1 MSDISV
7 IYPCYNRLYYTQI
20 TLPQVINECR
30 NSKHNIFLYIIDD
43 MSSDGTKEFI
53 ESIPIN
59 ECLNENYQVIRK
71 KVGNSTDQINE
82 VLSISSNV
90 DYIIKVDNDT
100 LIPDGCFDI
109 AIKLIHKYTT
119 YGFLGFGLWPRNHF
133 PFIFDDISLVD
144 SEFIGGIGIFRKSV
158 FDELGPISKRK
169 KYFGFGKYQKKAKEM
184 GWGIA
189 WINGIRIM
197 DLDESAAFS
206 HINHYKEKGFSRNNI
221 GEINSVF
228 NPINKL
234 EEKKEVLN
242 KSDLKSTFKKIFKS
256 NQKKIKLS
264 ILILSITSRLQNYLL
279 PLIDKISKQ
288 IKDYPVEL
296 IVLTDNQQQTI
307 GSKRNQ
313 LLENSQGEYICFIDD
328 DDDISDKYIEKILL
342 AIDNKPDC
350 IVFNSWVTL
359 NNDEGKL
366 CKFGIEYENQ
376 NLEKEYRRSPN
387 HLMVIKKNLL
397 ANIRF
402 KKTNFGEDTD
412 WSNKIKHR
420 LVTQER
426 IDEILY
432 YYKYDKNK
440 SKAK

>member
-1 MSDISV
+1 MSNISV

-59 ECLNENYQVIRK
+59 KCLNENYLVIRK

-82 VLSISSNV
+82 VLSISSSV
-90 DYIIKVDNDT
+90 DYIIKIDNDT

-109 AIKLIHKYTT
+109 AIELIHKYTR
-119 YGFLGFGLWPRNHF
+119 YGFLGFGLWPRNLF
-133 PFIFDDISLVD
+133 PFIFNDISLVD
-144 SEFIGGIGIFRKSV
+144 SEFVGGIGIFRKSV
-158 FDELGPISKRK
+158 FDELGPIPNRK
-169 KYFGFGKYQKKAKEM
+169 KYFGFGKYQKKAKEK
-184 GWGIA
+184 GWNIA

-234 EEKKEVLN
+234 EKKESLN
-242 KSDLKSTFKKIFKS
+242 KLDLKSSFKKMFNS
-256 NQKKIKLS
+256 NHKKIKLS

-279 PLIDKISKQ
+279 PLIEKICNQ

-296 IVLTDNQQQTI
+296 IVLSDNEQQTI

-328 DDDISDKYIEKILL
+328 DDDISDEYIEKIIL
-342 AIDNKPDC
+342 AMDNKPDC
-350 IVFNSWVTL
+350 IVFDSWVTL

-366 CKFGIEYENQ
+366 CKFGIEYENI
-376 NLEKEYRRSPN
+376 NLKEEYNRLPN
-387 HLMVIKKNLL
+387 HLMVIKKSLL
-397 ANIRF
+397 TNIRF
-402 KKTNFGEDTD
+402 LNTNFGEDTD
-412 WSNKIKHR
+412 WSEKIKHR
-420 LVTQER
+420 INKQIR
-426 IDEILY
+426 IDDVLY
-432 YYKYDKNK
+432 YYNYDHTTSRSGK
-440 SKAK
+440 

>member
-1 MSDISV
+1 
-7 IYPCYNRLYYTQI
+7 
-20 TLPQVINECR
+20 
-30 NSKHNIFLYIIDD
+30 

-59 ECLNENYQVIRK
+59 RCLNDNYLVIRK

-90 DYIIKVDNDT
+90 DYIIKIDNDT

-109 AIKLIHKYTT
+109 AVKLIHESTK
-119 YGFLGFGLWPRNHF
+119 YGFLGFGLWPRNLF
-133 PFIFDDISLVD
+133 PFIFDNISLVD

-158 FDELGPISKRK
+158 FDELGPIPKRK
-169 KYFGFGKYQKKAKEM
+169 KYFGFGKYQKKAKEI

-189 WINGIRIM
+189 WINGIRIL

-206 HINHYKEKGFSRNNI
+206 HINYYKEKGFSRNNI
-221 GEINSVF
+221 GDINSVF

-234 EEKKEVLN
+234 DKKESFNKLN
-242 KSDLKSTFKKIFKS
+242 LKSSIKKIFKP
-256 NQKKIKLS
+256 NHKKIKLS
-264 ILILSITSRLQNYLL
+264 ILILSISSRLQNYLL
-279 PLIDKISKQ
+279 PLVEKISSQ

-296 IVLTDNQQQTI
+296 IILTDNQQQTI

-328 DDDISDKYIEKILL
+328 DDDISDEYIEKIIL
-342 AIDNKPDC
+342 AMDNKPDC
-350 IVFNSWVTL
+350 IVFDSWVTL

-366 CKFGIEYENQ
+366 CKFGIEYKNQ
-376 NLEKEYRRSPN
+376 NLEKEYRRAPN
-387 HLMVIKKNLL
+387 HLMVIRKILL

-402 KKTNFGEDTD
+402 QKTNFGEDTD
-412 WSNKIKHR
+412 WSNKIKHL

-426 IDEILY
+426 INEILY
-432 YYKYDKNK
+432 YYRYNSNK